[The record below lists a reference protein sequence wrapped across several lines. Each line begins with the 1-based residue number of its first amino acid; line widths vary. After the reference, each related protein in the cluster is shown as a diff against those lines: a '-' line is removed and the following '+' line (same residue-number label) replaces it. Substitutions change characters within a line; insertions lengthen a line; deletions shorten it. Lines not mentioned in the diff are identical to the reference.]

1 MSWKTLLYMTLGYLL
16 GSVPWALIIGKLF
29 YDTDIRNYGS
39 GNLGATNAGRVLGK
53 KNFYIVTLLDASKS
67 MIIYFLLQKA
77 GYHNALLA
85 AASAIIGHCYP
96 IFSHFKGGK
105 GVSTSAGLLLAVSLG
120 SWDDFLM
127 QFLIPFLVFVV
138 IAVTTKYISLSS
150 MTAFTSAV
158 IMIWIH
164 NGDLVTKI
172 CFTLLCAFVIYRH
185 RENIQ
190 RLINHKENKVS
201 FL

>member
-1 MSWKTLLYMTLGYLL
+1 MDQKTLMYMLFGYIL
-16 GSVPWALIIGKLF
+16 GSVPWALIVGELF
-29 YDTDIRNYGS
+29 YDTDNREHGS
-39 GNLGATNAGRVLGK
+39 HNLGATNAGRVLGK

-67 MIIYFLLQKA
+67 LIIYFLLQKT

-85 AASAIIGHCYP
+85 AAAAIVGHCYP

-120 SWDDFLM
+120 SLSDFLI
-127 QFLIPFLVFVV
+127 QFMIPFLVLVI
-138 IAVTTKYISLSS
+138 IAVSTKYVSLAS
-150 MTAFTSAV
+150 MTAYITAAA
-158 IMIWIH
+158 IMWLY
-164 NGDLVTKI
+164 NDDLITKI
-172 CFTLLCAFVIYRH
+172 TFTVLCIFVIYRH